1 MKILL
6 IASNIATTP
15 YPVYPLGLSM
25 VARAL
30 IDAGHTVKQLDYLEQ
45 EKSLSAIKAET
56 KDFLPDIV
64 GISIRNIDNV
74 NLVNEQRYVEAVKD
88 IVAALREVT
97 KAKVV
102 LGGAGFSIMPQEILK
117 ATQADYGIAGE
128 GEVAMVDFCLNAA
141 QWIYPEEKIITGG
154 KNLTGKEICSAAY
167 DSRIMQFYLKSGQM
181 AGVQTKRG
189 CSYGCIYCTYPF
201 LEGNK
206 LRARDAA
213 DVVQDMKNLFETHKA
228 GYIFFTDS
236 VFNDDEGFYL
246 KILHEMERQKL
257 VIPWTAFIKP
267 SRFLDLK
274 CVELMKATGLK
285 AVEIGADAATDVTL
299 KGIGKDFDFN
309 EVRRTNDLFG
319 AQGIACAHYYMFGG
333 PCETQATVLKGIE
346 NIKSL
351 NRAVSFMF
359 MGIRILP
366 GTGLYDL
373 AIREKIISAQTDLLV
388 PVYYLAPGL
397 DKGWLETT
405 LTEGFKHNRNC
416 IFPPDKLES
425 SLQFLHKMGYSGSL
439 WEMLL
444 AERKRKPR
452 I

>member
-6 IASNIATTP
+6 IASNTATTP

-30 IDAGHTVKQLDYLEQ
+30 IDAGHNVKQLDYLEQ

-74 NLVNEQRYVEAVKD
+74 NLVNEQRYIDSVKE

-102 LGGAGFSIMPQEILK
+102 LGGAGFSIMPREILK
-117 ATQADYGIAGE
+117 ATGADYGIAGE
-128 GEVAMVDFCLNAA
+128 GEVAIVNFCLNAA
-141 QWIYPEEKIITGG
+141 QGIYPEEKIITGG

-167 DSRIMQFYLKSGQM
+167 DDRIMQFYLKSGQM

-206 LRARDAA
+206 LRARDAV
-213 DVVQDMKNLFETHKA
+213 DVVRDMKNLFETHKA

-246 KILHEMERQKL
+246 KILYEMERQKL

-267 SRFLDLK
+267 SRFLNTK
-274 CVELMKATGLK
+274 SIELMKATGLK
-285 AVEIGADAATDVTL
+285 AVEIGADASTDATL

-333 PCETQATVLKGIE
+333 PCETQATVLEGIE

-397 DKGWLETT
+397 DKGWLEPT

-444 AERKRKPR
+444 AERKRKR
-452 I
+452 D